1 MDCNVFWHRGFSR
14 RNSDSISLYLWV
26 FRKPHD
32 VTSSTLRVYSV
43 SVVGPWLGTRSWSF
57 SRSPWGPSQV
67 PGSLL
72 WSLLS
77 TVASRSFEPLH
88 KLNLGSAQHLVS
100 CPWPTAEA
108 LLQGLSKGSRGLS
121 VTQVPSASLPT
132 SPLRPRHSAAAA
144 PLASFVS
151 WVSRVG
157 CLLGLS
163 LLTLPGL
170 LFLCMIVA
178 VSLGLSLFTLWT
190 ALPVYDCGHLLR
202 SLPVHTLDCSSWVWL
217 WLSPLVS
224 PCSHSLDCS
233 SCVWLW
239 ADSSPSAV
247 LSAQNTI
254 FSTLACPLLSAPVSP
269 LPFCFFST
277 NCVLTSMF
285 FIYVIVY
292 YVLLASSS

>member
-57 SRSPWGPSQV
+57 SRSLWGPSQV

-72 WSLLS
+72 WSVLS
-77 TVASRSFEPLH
+77 TVASRSFETLH

-108 LLQGLSKGSRGLS
+108 LLQGLSKGSPGLS
-121 VTQVPSASLPT
+121 VTQVPAASLPT

-144 PLASFVS
+144 PQASFVS
-151 WVSRVG
+151 WMSRVG

-163 LLTLPGL
+163 LFTLPGL
-170 LFLCMIVA
+170 LFLCMTVTISSGLSLFTLPGLLFLAVTVA
-178 VSLGLSLFTLWT
+178 VSSGLSLFTLLGLLFLCMSVTISSGLSLFTLWT
-190 ALPVYDCGHLLR
+190 ALPVCDCGLTPHLCCAL
-202 SLPVHTLDCSSWVWL
+202 
-217 WLSPLVS
+217 
-224 PCSHSLDCS
+224 
-233 SCVWLW
+233 
-239 ADSSPSAV
+239 
-247 LSAQNTI
+247 
-254 FSTLACPLLSAPVSP
+254 CPEHH
-269 LPFCFFST
+269 
-277 NCVLTSMF
+277 
-285 FIYVIVY
+285 I
-292 YVLLASSS
+292 

>member
-57 SRSPWGPSQV
+57 SRSLWGPSQV

-77 TVASRSFEPLH
+77 TVASRSFETLH

-178 VSLGLSLFTLWT
+178 VSLGLSLFTLPGLLFLCVTVAVSSGLSLFTLWTALPGCDCGCLLWSLPVHIPWT
-190 ALPVYDCGHLLR
+190 ALPVCDCGLTPHPLLC
-202 SLPVHTLDCSSWVWL
+202 SLPRT
-217 WLSPLVS
+217 PYLV
-224 PCSHSLDCS
+224 P
-233 SCVWLW
+233 
-239 ADSSPSAV
+239 
-247 LSAQNTI
+247 
-254 FSTLACPLLSAPVSP
+254 
-269 LPFCFFST
+269 
-277 NCVLTSMF
+277 
-285 FIYVIVY
+285 
-292 YVLLASSS
+292 